1 MDDHEAPCRIGNAM
15 VTRPGQSVLDWG
27 SGCGW
32 ALTWMSGPW
41 ISLDAAGKP
50 PGKTMKNRSGR
61 CRHVTSICSLSLDVS
76 VFFVGVPVV
85 MSDGEFDA
93 AKSRSQISGLFLVF
107 FPFFWRETDLPTGLR
122 PAIAGLEL

>member
-1 MDDHEAPCRIGNAM
+1 
-15 VTRPGQSVLDWG
+15 
-27 SGCGW
+27 
-32 ALTWMSGPW
+32 
-41 ISLDAAGKP
+41 
-50 PGKTMKNRSGR
+50 MKNRSGR